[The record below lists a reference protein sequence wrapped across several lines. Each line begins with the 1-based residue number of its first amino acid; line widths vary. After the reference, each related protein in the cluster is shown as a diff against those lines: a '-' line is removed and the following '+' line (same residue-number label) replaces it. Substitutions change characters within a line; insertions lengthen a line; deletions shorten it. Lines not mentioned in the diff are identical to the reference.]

1 MNLNRLFTVLLL
13 MGVSMVCV
21 NATEANDIKKRLEYA
36 QGKERLELL
45 CQLYEQS
52 LEGDDYELMWYN
64 LNRYLKEAQHQG
76 NKAEESDARFF
87 RIELFYNNVQNDS
100 INYYAEEDLAFI
112 HAYGTKEKFYETWGC
127 IVNNQVYGG
136 SLAAGLKEAEKMY
149 QQAKEEKNDFG
160 SGLACYV
167 MGNAYYN
174 MNNMDEAAD
183 VYQRGIDILMQ
194 QKPIPLVLSELF
206 YSQCEVLERQER
218 YHDLEMLTGPWHSF
232 LEQFIK
238 EKGLGR
244 DHPGMLP
251 NWAYYF
257 LGCAQADLGLGKID
271 KADNMF
277 EEARKYISFEDS
289 DVYRAWLYYRV
300 KRCMMLDFYP
310 EALLL
315 SDQLL
320 RLHEGVGDMAELIR
334 VKQQRAEILT
344 HLGRHAEA
352 AKLYHEMYQIN
363 DSINISDTKRQLAEM
378 NTKYAL
384 DEERM
389 KHAEEQMRSIIT
401 IAAIIVL
408 SLAIFLYF
416 RIRSARRL
424 KKAHESLEQ
433 AHGKLEETH
442 QQLLT
447 AYDQLEET
455 TAAKER
461 IESDLR
467 IARNIQMSMVPS
479 LFPERD
485 DLDLYASM
493 TPAKEVGGDL
503 YGYLLLGDLL
513 YFCLGDVSGKGVP
526 ASLFMAQAT
535 RLFRTLAA
543 QKMQPAEIATH
554 INDALSGDDNEQGMF
569 VTMFIGLAD
578 LKTGHL
584 HFCNAGH
591 NPPILIGDGTAE
603 FVEMI
608 PNLPIGL
615 MPEFEYEGE
624 EIEDI
629 SNQPLFVYSDGLNE
643 AENRQQVQFS
653 DERLLEMLGTTP
665 FENSKQTI
673 EMLASEVEKHRDGA
687 DPNDDLTMLCVKVI
701 RESTNNKN
709 DKSMRKE
716 ICIKNKI
723 SELEKVAQFIEEIS
737 EELGLNME
745 MQMNLNLVM
754 EEMVTNVIFYA
765 YPQDVEADI
774 ELLAKSDGKEL
785 TFVLSDQGKEF
796 DPTAKEDNDLSVNPA
811 ERDLGGMGIFIVKNI
826 MNKVTYQRLEGKN
839 LLTMTKGIE
848 DC

>member
-1 MNLNRLFTVLLL
+1 MNLNRLFTSLLL
-13 MGVSMVCV
+13 TVMSMVCV
-21 NATEANDIKKRLEYA
+21 NAMDADDIKKQLEHA
-36 QGKERLELL
+36 QGKEKLDLL
-45 CQLYEQS
+45 CHQYELS
-52 LEGDDYELMWYN
+52 LEGDDYGLQWKCINDYLM
-64 LNRYLKEAQHQG
+64 EARSQG
-76 NKAEESDARFF
+76 NHKETCDALWMRMM
-87 RIELFYNNVQNDS
+87 LFYNYDQNDS
-100 INYYAEEDLAFI
+100 VFHYAQEDLHFVRE
-112 HAYGTKEKFYETWGC
+112 YGSMDRFYEMWSYL
-127 IVNNQVYGG
+127 VNAYVFGG
-136 SLAAGLKEAEKMY
+136 SLSMGLQEAEKMY
-149 QQAKEEKNDFG
+149 EDAKKEGNDFG

-174 MNNMDEAAD
+174 MNSIDEAVE
-183 VYQRGIDILMQ
+183 VYQKGIDILMQ
-194 QKPIPLVLSELF
+194 EQPLPLVLSDIFSSLCDTYEK
-206 YSQCEVLERQER
+206 QGR
-218 YHDLEMLTGPWHSF
+218 YVDMENLTVRWRAF
-232 LEQFIK
+232 LDKFIK
-238 EKGLGR
+238 EKHVGM
-244 DHPGMLP
+244 DFPGMLP
-251 NWAYYF
+251 NWAYYY
-257 LGCAQADLGLGKID
+257 LGCAQAALGLSKTD
-271 KADNMF
+271 RAEKMLEN
-277 EEARKYISFEDS
+277 ARKYISFEDS
-289 DVYRAWLYYRV
+289 PSYRAWLFYHIRYLT
-300 KRCMMLDFYP
+300 MLEFYP
-310 EALLL
+310 EALLQ
-315 SDQLL
+315 SDQLVA
-320 RLHEGVGDMAELIR
+320 LHDGVGDMAELIR

-352 AKLYHEMYQIN
+352 ARLYNEMYQIN

-378 NTKYAL
+378 NTKYSL

-389 KHAEEQMRSIIT
+389 KRAEEQMRSIIA
-401 IAAIIVL
+401 IATIIVL

-543 QKMQPAEIATH
+543 QKLQPAQIATQ

-569 VTMFIGLAD
+569 VTMFIGLVD
-578 LKTGHL
+578 LTTGHL

-591 NPPILIGDGTAE
+591 NPPVLISEGKTE
-603 FVEMI
+603 FLEMI

-615 MPEFEYEGE
+615 MPEFEFEGE

-629 SNQPLFVYSDGLNE
+629 TNKPLFVYTDGLNE
-643 AENRQQVQFS
+643 AENRQQDQFS
-653 DERLLEMLGTTP
+653 DERLLEILETTP
-665 FENSKQTI
+665 FESSKQTI
-673 EMLASEVEKHRDGA
+673 ELLASEVEKHRDGA

-701 RESTNNKN
+701 RNN
-709 DKSMRKE
+709 E
-716 ICIKNKI
+716 
-723 SELEKVAQFIEEIS
+723 
-737 EELGLNME
+737 
-745 MQMNLNLVM
+745 
-754 EEMVTNVIFYA
+754 
-765 YPQDVEADI
+765 
-774 ELLAKSDGKEL
+774 
-785 TFVLSDQGKEF
+785 
-796 DPTAKEDNDLSVNPA
+796 
-811 ERDLGGMGIFIVKNI
+811 
-826 MNKVTYQRLEGKN
+826 
-839 LLTMTKGIE
+839 
-848 DC
+848 

>member
-1 MNLNRLFTVLLL
+1 MNLGRLLISMCLL
-13 MGVSMVCV
+13 MAAVSVFSTK
-21 NATEANDIKKRLEYA
+21 ADDIKKELKHA
-36 QGKERLELL
+36 KGKEQLQLMSIL
-45 CQLYEQS
+45 CDVS
-52 LEGDDYELMWYN
+52 LEEGDYQFQWQCIHDYLSEC
-64 LNRYLKEAQHQG
+64 RKQG
-76 NKAEESDARFF
+76 NQMEESYALWK
-87 RIELFYNNVQNDS
+87 RILLFYNNDEKDS
-100 INYYAEEDLAFI
+100 VIHYAPDDILFI
-112 HAYGTKEKFYETWGC
+112 RDHGEREKFYDVWSC
-127 IVNNQVYGG
+127 LVNTYVYCG
-136 SLAAGLKEAEKMY
+136 SLATGLKEAEKMY
-149 QQAKEEKNDFG
+149 QFAKEDKDDFG

-174 MNNMDEAAD
+174 MNNLEEASGM
-183 VYQRGIDILMQ
+183 YQQGIGILMRQ
-194 QKPIPLVLSELF
+194 APLPMVLSELF
-206 YSQCEVLERQER
+206 SSECDVLEKQGR
-218 YHDLEMLTGPWHSF
+218 YQVMEDLTVTWRDF
-232 LEQFIK
+232 LDKFIK
-238 EKGLGR
+238 EKQISR
-244 DHPGMLP
+244 NDPGMLP
-251 NWAYYF
+251 NWSYYY
-257 LGCAQADLGLGKID
+257 LGCAQAALGLGKIE
-271 KADNMF
+271 KAEEML
-277 EEARKYISFEDS
+277 EEARNTIASEDS
-289 DVYRAWLYYRV
+289 PRYRAWLFYRI
-300 KRCMMLDFYP
+300 RYLSMLEFYP

-315 SDQLL
+315 SDKLL
-320 RLHEGVGDMAELIR
+320 ALHVGVGDMAELIR

-344 HLGRHAEA
+344 RLGRHAEA
-352 AKLYHEMYQIN
+352 ARLYNEMYQIN

-389 KHAEEQMRSIIT
+389 KRAEEQMRSIIT
-401 IAAIIVL
+401 IATIIVL

-503 YGYLLLGDLL
+503 YGYILLGDLL

-569 VTMFIGLAD
+569 VTMFIGLVD
-578 LKTGHL
+578 LTTGHL

-591 NPPILIGDGTAE
+591 NPPVLIGDGKTE
-603 FVEMI
+603 FIEMI

-629 SNQPLFVYSDGLNE
+629 SNQPLFVYTDGLNE
-643 AENRQQVQFS
+643 AENREQVQFS
-653 DERLLEMLGTTP
+653 DERLLEILETTP
-665 FENSKQTI
+665 FESSQQTI
-673 EMLASEVEKHRDGA
+673 ELLASEVEKHRDGA

-701 RESTNNKN
+701 RNS
-709 DKSMRKE
+709 
-716 ICIKNKI
+716 
-723 SELEKVAQFIEEIS
+723 
-737 EELGLNME
+737 
-745 MQMNLNLVM
+745 
-754 EEMVTNVIFYA
+754 
-765 YPQDVEADI
+765 
-774 ELLAKSDGKEL
+774 
-785 TFVLSDQGKEF
+785 
-796 DPTAKEDNDLSVNPA
+796 
-811 ERDLGGMGIFIVKNI
+811 
-826 MNKVTYQRLEGKN
+826 
-839 LLTMTKGIE
+839 
-848 DC
+848 

>member
-1 MNLNRLFTVLLL
+1 MNLGRLLISMCLL
-13 MGVSMVCV
+13 MATVSVFSTK
-21 NATEANDIKKRLEYA
+21 ADDIKKELKHA
-36 QGKERLELL
+36 KGKEQLQLMSIL
-45 CQLYEQS
+45 CDVS
-52 LEGDDYELMWYN
+52 LEEGDYQFQWQCIHDYLSEC
-64 LNRYLKEAQHQG
+64 RKQG
-76 NKAEESDARFF
+76 NQMEESYALWK
-87 RIELFYNNVQNDS
+87 RILLFYNNDENDS
-100 INYYAEEDLAFI
+100 VIHYAPDDILFI
-112 HAYGTKEKFYETWGC
+112 RDHGEREKFYDVWSC
-127 IVNNQVYGG
+127 LVNTYVYCG
-136 SLAAGLKEAEKMY
+136 SLATGLKEAEKMY
-149 QQAKEEKNDFG
+149 QFAKEDKDDFG

-174 MNNMDEAAD
+174 MNNLEEASGM
-183 VYQRGIDILMQ
+183 YQQGIGILMRQ
-194 QKPIPLVLSELF
+194 APLPMVLSELF
-206 YSQCEVLERQER
+206 SSECDVLEKQGR
-218 YHDLEMLTGPWHSF
+218 YQVMEDLTVTWRDF
-232 LEQFIK
+232 LDKFIK
-238 EKGLGR
+238 EKQISR
-244 DHPGMLP
+244 NDPGMLP
-251 NWAYYF
+251 NWSYYY
-257 LGCAQADLGLGKID
+257 LGCAQAALGLGKIE
-271 KADNMF
+271 KAEEML
-277 EEARKYISFEDS
+277 EEARNTIASEDS
-289 DVYRAWLYYRV
+289 PRYRAWLFYRI
-300 KRCMMLDFYP
+300 RYLSMLEFYP

-315 SDQLL
+315 SDKLL
-320 RLHEGVGDMAELIR
+320 ALHVGVGDMAELIR

-344 HLGRHAEA
+344 RLGRHAEA
-352 AKLYHEMYQIN
+352 ARLYNEMYQIN

-389 KHAEEQMRSIIT
+389 KRAEEQMRSIIT
-401 IAAIIVL
+401 IATIIVL

-503 YGYLLLGDLL
+503 YGYILLGDLL

-569 VTMFIGLAD
+569 VTMFIGLVD
-578 LKTGHL
+578 LTTGHL

-591 NPPILIGDGTAE
+591 NPPVLIGDGKTE
-603 FVEMI
+603 FIEMI

-629 SNQPLFVYSDGLNE
+629 SNQPLFVYTDGLNE
-643 AENRQQVQFS
+643 AENREQVQFS
-653 DERLLEMLGTTP
+653 DERLLEILETTP
-665 FENSKQTI
+665 FESSQQTI
-673 EMLASEVEKHRDGA
+673 ELLASEVEKHRDGA

-701 RESTNNKN
+701 RNS
-709 DKSMRKE
+709 
-716 ICIKNKI
+716 
-723 SELEKVAQFIEEIS
+723 
-737 EELGLNME
+737 
-745 MQMNLNLVM
+745 
-754 EEMVTNVIFYA
+754 
-765 YPQDVEADI
+765 
-774 ELLAKSDGKEL
+774 
-785 TFVLSDQGKEF
+785 
-796 DPTAKEDNDLSVNPA
+796 
-811 ERDLGGMGIFIVKNI
+811 
-826 MNKVTYQRLEGKN
+826 
-839 LLTMTKGIE
+839 
-848 DC
+848 

>member
-1 MNLNRLFTVLLL
+1 MNLGRLLISMFFLMATVS
-13 MGVSMVCV
+13 VFS
-21 NATEANDIKKRLEYA
+21 TEADDIKKELEHA
-36 QGKERLELL
+36 KGKEKLQLMSML
-45 CQLYEQS
+45 CDVS
-52 LEGDDYELMWYN
+52 LEEGDYQLQWQCINDYL
-64 LNRYLKEAQHQG
+64 
-76 NKAEESDARFF
+76 EEGRKQNNNEEISYALWKRL
-87 RIELFYNNVQNDS
+87 ILFYNNDQNDS
-100 INYYAEEDLAFI
+100 VIHYAPNDIIFI
-112 HAYGTKEKFYETWGC
+112 RDHGKREKFYDTWSC
-127 IVNNQVYGG
+127 LVNTYVYCG
-136 SLAAGLKEAEKMY
+136 SLATGLKEAEKMY
-149 QQAKEEKNDFG
+149 QFAKEDNNDFG
-160 SGLACYV
+160 SGLACYM

-174 MNNMDEAAD
+174 MNNLDEAAAINK
-183 VYQRGIDILMQ
+183 QGIEILMR

-206 YSQCEVLERQER
+206 SSQCEVLEKQQR
-218 YHDLEMLTGPWHSF
+218 YHEMQKMNGQWLEF
-232 LEQFIK
+232 LERFFK
-238 EKGLGR
+238 ENQLSK
-244 DHPGMLP
+244 DYPGMLP
-251 NWAYYF
+251 SWAYYYI
-257 LGCAQADLGLGKID
+257 GCAEAALGLGDIE
-271 KADNMF
+271 KADKML
-277 EEARKYISFEDS
+277 EEARKNIPDEESS
-289 DVYRAWLYYRV
+289 VYRAWLFYRIRYLV
-300 KRCMMLDFYP
+300 MLDFYP
-310 EALLL
+310 EALLQ

-320 RLHEGVGDMAELIR
+320 SLHEGVGDMAELIR

-344 HLGRHAEA
+344 HLNRHAEA
-352 AKLYHEMYQIN
+352 AKLYNEMYQIN
-363 DSINISDTKRQLAEM
+363 DSINTNDTKRQLAEM

-389 KHAEEQMRSIIT
+389 KRAEEQMRSIIT
-401 IAAIIVL
+401 IATIVVL

-569 VTMFIGLAD
+569 VTMFIGLVD
-578 LKTGHL
+578 LTTGHL

-591 NPPILIGDGTAE
+591 NPPVLIGDGKTE
-603 FVEMI
+603 FIEMI

-624 EIEDI
+624 EIADI
-629 SNQPLFVYSDGLNE
+629 SNQPLFVYTDGLNE
-643 AENRQQVQFS
+643 AENREQTQFS
-653 DERLLEMLGTTP
+653 DERLLEILETTP
-665 FENSKQTI
+665 FESSKQTI
-673 EMLASEVEKHRDGA
+673 ELLASEVEKHRDGA

-701 RESTNNKN
+701 RNS
-709 DKSMRKE
+709 
-716 ICIKNKI
+716 
-723 SELEKVAQFIEEIS
+723 
-737 EELGLNME
+737 
-745 MQMNLNLVM
+745 
-754 EEMVTNVIFYA
+754 
-765 YPQDVEADI
+765 
-774 ELLAKSDGKEL
+774 
-785 TFVLSDQGKEF
+785 
-796 DPTAKEDNDLSVNPA
+796 
-811 ERDLGGMGIFIVKNI
+811 
-826 MNKVTYQRLEGKN
+826 
-839 LLTMTKGIE
+839 
-848 DC
+848 